1 MSISYAGGS
10 AEQAYGG
17 VQINMVPR
25 EGGNSFKGSFYGT
38 GTNSSFQGHNITPE
52 LMAQGLTA
60 SNRIN
65 EPIIGW
71 SDSISAC
78 HSQNE
83 SR

>member
-1 MSISYAGGS
+1 MTEQFAAEDRAGITDGS
-10 AEQAYGG
+10 AL
-17 VQINMVPR
+17 
-25 EGGNSFKGSFYGT
+25 GSFRKRVVA
-38 GTNSSFQGHNITPE
+38 SKLA